1 MQNHRKGNANG
12 YWLEYRRVDFSP
24 HCVDHNCR
32 GYHIL
37 RLQNIIQA
45 ETISDI
51 D

>member
-1 MQNHRKGNANG
+1 MQNNRKGKAHG
-12 YWLEYRRVDFSP
+12 YWLEYRRVDLHP
-24 HCVDHNCR
+24 HGLDDNYC

-45 ETISDI
+45 EIISDS